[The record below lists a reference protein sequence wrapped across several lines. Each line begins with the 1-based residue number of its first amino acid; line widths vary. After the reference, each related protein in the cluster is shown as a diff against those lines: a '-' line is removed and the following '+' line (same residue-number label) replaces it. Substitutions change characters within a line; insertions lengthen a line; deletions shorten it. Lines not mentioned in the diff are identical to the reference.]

1 MSPSDIKYVTLVTQ
15 SLSEHDI
22 GNWKEQE
29 VVTTAL
35 SGDTLNAQEVTLYLE
50 GNPSTAN
57 FR

>member
-1 MSPSDIKYVTLVTQ
+1 MRPSDIKYVTLVTQ
-15 SLSEHDI
+15 SLSELDI
-22 GNWKEQE
+22 GNWNEQE

-50 GNPSTAN
+50 GNPSTAS